1 MVTDRLGNSCIMLQN
16 CYEEERKVE
25 EKERPEETKY
35 LLLAQQKHIHT
46 LLLKHFGYL
55 LIYLELSEKNPQV
68 FNNTYL
74 MVSIHMFIQKRLCV
88 KALAMQSNSPRPQA
102 SRSWWATSH
111 SRLIKMTAG
120 SLLARFFA
128 LEGKRTSQQQ
138 FQEFQ
143 QCAEHI
149 PLGLFH
155 ICRCVLGCNTY
166 ISILAKSWLG
176 HEPQF
181 CTLAHGQDKVTPPL
195 VLMTVVTEAP
205 GQVSD
210 VDSIKAYF

>member
-102 SRSWWATSH
+102 SRSW
-111 SRLIKMTAG
+111 
-120 SLLARFFA
+120 
-128 LEGKRTSQQQ
+128 
-138 FQEFQ
+138 
-143 QCAEHI
+143 
-149 PLGLFH
+149 
-155 ICRCVLGCNTY
+155 
-166 ISILAKSWLG
+166 
-176 HEPQF
+176 
-181 CTLAHGQDKVTPPL
+181 
-195 VLMTVVTEAP
+195 
-205 GQVSD
+205 
-210 VDSIKAYF
+210 